1 MIALSA
7 LCLGG
12 KAAAEDATPS
22 AAADAASDAAP
33 ALPELP
39 AVNRET
45 PTIETRTPDLLP
57 NPTPPSSLPAF
68 RQMPTAEQLEQLKKE
83 KNWLVEGMK
92 ERQANKTQPN
102 ATTDDMSQSIIDMV
116 LKKQQPGSP
125 SAPRGPETQLP
136 ETFRSPTT
144 PAADPGVFRPSIS
157 TSAFET
163 LPSVSATPASTGG
176 LSTIMA
182 RERALADQSNFTF
195 PETSAPARDPLAN
208 PFANLPVPE
217 GALPSAPRNRGV
229 LGMNDPMLSGRTN
242 PGPAAPELHANPAS
256 SATSPGLMQGS
267 IGAPPAVRATIE
279 QPYDYLRAQEQQRL
293 QQQRNSNRPT
303 VRQLR
308 SPIPE
313 PSEARLF

>member
-7 LCLGG
+7 LGLGG
-12 KAAAEDATPS
+12 KAAAEDAAP
-22 AAADAASDAAP
+22 DAAP

-57 NPTPPSSLPAF
+57 NPTPPSSLPAI

-92 ERQANKTQPN
+92 EQQAAKAQANRSP
-102 ATTDDMSQSIIDMV
+102 DDMSQSIIDMV
-116 LKKQQPGSP
+116 LKKQQTGSP
-125 SAPRGPETQLP
+125 AAPRGPETQLP

-242 PGPAAPELHANPAS
+242 PGPAAPELNANPALS
-256 SATSPGLMQGS
+256 APNPGFAQSAT
-267 IGAPPAVRATIE
+267 GAPPAVRATIE

-308 SPIPE
+308 SPIPD